1 MNKGH
6 RLGQTTDMH
15 ATPWDDELQQTGLER
30 NATEEGT
37 PHTTPRTCAALVG
50 LHRCVG
56 FERGADVLMYWQMIL
71 LQTNEKQPE
80 RSEHKQRSDR

>member
-1 MNKGH
+1 
-6 RLGQTTDMH
+6 
-15 ATPWDDELQQTGLER
+15 
-30 NATEEGT
+30 
-37 PHTTPRTCAALVG
+37 
-50 LHRCVG
+50 VG